1 MRHSDIINE
10 MFDIL
15 GGNVDSIQMDGFVSA
30 SGHFLDRRGALVL
43 ARDFGQEFIE
53 EPAGDELFSE
63 NIW

>member
-15 GGNVDSIQMDGFVSA
+15 GGNVDSVQADGFVSLRA
-30 SGHFLDRRGALVL
+30 FLEPSRRAGSRSSLWT
-43 ARDFGQEFIE
+43 EFHRGTDGRR
-53 EPAGDELFSE
+53 AFSE